1 MLDEFMKFNDKK
13 MPDPD
18 IILKPKEYKPINT
31 NKTPTSNHSQK
42 PKKQSIV
49 NIEGLEELKQLE
61 EETLK
66 LIKEQEALSLEEQIL
81 KRKEEEEE
89 NKRREILKQLHK
101 TKSIELNF

>member
-1 MLDEFMKFNDKK
+1 MKFNDKK
-13 MPDPD
+13 MPPPD
-18 IILKPKEYKPINT
+18 TILKPKDIYSKKEPAQVQNR
-31 NKTPTSNHSQK
+31 PQK

-66 LIKEQEALSLEEQIL
+66 LIKEQEALSLAEQIM
-81 KRKEEEEE
+81 RRQQEEEE

-101 TKSIELNF
+101 TK